1 MLFSFNAMAS
11 GTQTGLS
18 SYEREN
24 GILSESAVEL
34 IKKHWPDE
42 TSGKLNFHYWWKV
55 DGIYYGIHQHNLR
68 FTLDIHQYTED
79 EILRLV
85 NENNEE
91 VQRQIDDIA
100 NKVIALSS
108 IGMTEENIKMF
119 LEHSVDPTLLAYT
132 FSLLKKEPQDG

>member
-1 MLFSFNAMAS
+1 MLFSFNAVAA

-24 GILSESAVEL
+24 GILSESAIEL

-68 FTLDIHQYTED
+68 FTLDIHQYIED
-79 EILRLV
+79 EIVRLV
-85 NENNEE
+85 DKNNNE
-91 VQRQIDDIA
+91 VQKAIDDA
-100 NKVIALSS
+100 VNKIVALSS
-108 IGMTEENIKMF
+108 IGMNEENIKMF
-119 LEHSVDPTLLAYT
+119 LEHSTDPTILRYA
-132 FSLLKKEPQDG
+132 FSILVLEPRDG